1 VSSKFKPNTTQTP
14 NVLFD
19 RLMYELPDAEFKV
32 LCAIVRKT
40 YGWHKD
46 SDRIAN
52 SQFEAMTG
60 KEKRQIQRAKASL
73 KAKGLIR
80 ETPPD
85 RQDGIAEYE
94 FLEPDPVSHA
104 TPPHDIHDTQ
114 GMTSATHTKDT
125 KQKTLNKRV
134 KPIEDDK
141 AIPMTPN
148 TEFAKEKPKK
158 SVLKIED
165 KELAKPIY
173 DILDRSQFTVEHSKS
188 LTVKIA
194 SAIRKHGLEAMKRA
208 TASRIQFQVSTGKEL
223 YIHNFMTDDTSIG
236 WHKDRI
242 NGTATPAKSTLP
254 DFSRI
259 KYDESPIDEA
269 AWQTLTSSKN

>member
-1 VSSKFKPNTTQTP
+1 MSSKFKPNTTQTP

-94 FLEPDPVSHA
+94 FLEPNGVTQA
-104 TPPHDIHDTQ
+104 TPPRDTGDTQ
-114 GMTSATHTKDT
+114 GVTQATHTKDT
-125 KQKTLNKRV
+125 KQKTLNKSIT
-134 KPIEDDK
+134 PTEEDD
-141 AIPMTPN
+141 AISITPN
-148 TEFAKEKPKK
+148 TEFAKPKAKK

-173 DILDRSQFTVEHSKS
+173 DLLDNSKFTVEHSKT
-188 LTVKIA
+188 LTEKIA
-194 SAIRKHGLEAMKRA
+194 KAVRTHGIEAMKKA
-208 TASRIQFQVSTGKEL
+208 TASRIQFQSAIGKDL
-223 YIHNFMTDDTSIG
+223 YIHNFMTDETSIV
-236 WHKDRI
+236 WHKDRL
-242 NGTATPAKSTLP
+242 ATVASPTKSTLP
-254 DFSRI
+254 DFSHI
-259 KYDESPIDEA
+259 KYDDAPIDEA
-269 AWQTLTSSKN
+269 VWQTLTGSKN